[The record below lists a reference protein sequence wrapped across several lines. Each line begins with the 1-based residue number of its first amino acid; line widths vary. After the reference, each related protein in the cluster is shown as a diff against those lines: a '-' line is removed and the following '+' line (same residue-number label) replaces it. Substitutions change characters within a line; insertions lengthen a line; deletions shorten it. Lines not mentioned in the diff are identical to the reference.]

1 MKELKNNIIIKYDT
15 RIVIRIRISIE
26 WSWKKINCSIS
37 GDELSCKLKFDHV
50 AIFNKRINLYIW
62 SLNSL
67 H

>member
-1 MKELKNNIIIKYDT
+1 VKELKNNIIIKYDT

-50 AIFNKRINLYIW
+50 AIFNKRI
-62 SLNSL
+62 
-67 H
+67 